1 MQITIPPALVTAK
14 VMNFGIENMSGAYAG
29 KGNESVCGIGG
40 IRIEENSLSK
50 CGLKD
55 TPGEYD
61 RLIQDIIAAL
71 LKYKIKIFTSPSS
84 SVNQQAILFH
94 HQ

>member
-1 MQITIPPALVTAK
+1 
-14 VMNFGIENMSGAYAG
+14 MNLGIENMSVAYAG
-29 KGNESVCGIGG
+29 QGNESVCVVGG

-50 CGLKD
+50 CWLKD
-55 TPGEYD
+55 TRGEYD

-84 SVNQQAILFH
+84 SVTQPATLSC